1 MSTTDYSQ
9 LTAEQIQELL
19 AQRRAELSAVQA
31 VAKEKGISTPRTR
44 SEPKPAAEP
53 ADQLRAGIQRL
64 ARGQWRV
71 NDESARRDRAQ
82 EAYDALRAGHFPDG
96 LPGDLEAEL
105 RQLYEATLAEQ
116 DVAEQRRQANKKKAK
131 DNGAGTSAEADA
143 TATAAEAEL
152 EPAPRGRRG

>member
-19 AQRRAELSAVQA
+19 AQRRAELNAVQV
-31 VAKEKGISTPRTR
+31 VAKEKGISTRRTR

-53 ADQLRAGIQRL
+53 ADQLRAAIQRL

-82 EAYDALRAGHFPDG
+82 EAYDALRAQHFADG

-116 DVAEQRRQANKKKAK
+116 TEAEKRRQANKGKAK
-131 DNGAGTSAEADA
+131 ANGAGATVEAEA
-143 TATAAEAEL
+143 TVTEAE
-152 EPAPRGRRG
+152 PATTGRRRG